1 MNFDELKNE
10 PTIIICANWAVK
22 VYFNKKSTI
31 QSKKLNS
38 SPRNPAVTTKVRGKL
53 QKVKNRQHKYYD
65 DDYL

>member
-1 MNFDELKNE
+1 MRIGLLKFIL
-10 PTIIICANWAVK
+10 T
-22 VYFNKKSTI
+22 KKA
-31 QSKKLNS
+31 QFKAKKLNS